1 MSAVST
7 EIGVVRSILIVDDEP
22 IQRESLMQM
31 ILMYGYQVETA
42 SSGEDAIAMLGNYT
56 FDLLLLDL
64 NMPGLS
70 GFDVIDFVVEN
81 DIQSKVVVVSGD
93 ASFESAKEALQKGT
107 HDFVKKP
114 YAPDELLNTIKN
126 AASKKGT

>member
-126 AASKKGT
+126 GASKKGT